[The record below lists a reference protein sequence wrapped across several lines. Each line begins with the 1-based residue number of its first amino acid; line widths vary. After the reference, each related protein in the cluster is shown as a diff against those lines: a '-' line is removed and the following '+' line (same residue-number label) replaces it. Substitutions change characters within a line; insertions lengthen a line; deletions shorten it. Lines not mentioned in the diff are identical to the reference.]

1 MFKFSR
7 WVKALAVMVALL
19 GSVPGL
25 AASLLPNGKQQF
37 INGNGDPLASGTV
50 TFYIPGTTTKKNTW
64 QDPGQTI
71 LNTNPVVLDGN
82 GYAVIYGSGA
92 YRQVL
97 QDSQGNLVW
106 DQLTADTSAS
116 QSSWAGNAGG
126 TANALT
132 LTAANFSSSNGQQIF
147 FRATATNTGATTVNV
162 NGSGS
167 LSILKDMGGSV
178 GTGVALVGGE
188 ISTGGL
194 VGITYD
200 SVLGAF
206 HLAVVP
212 TVAGPQQSVAGATTV
227 NLGALQS
234 HQVVVTGSGAT
245 ITSFGTPTQI
255 YSPMYLVSFTGVN
268 TITYNANTLTTP
280 TGTSITTAAGDSA
293 FVVYTGLYLG
303 TGAWQ
308 VVSYTRAVPTF
319 SPQANGLYMT
329 NGASPNTQIALAAN
343 SVAVVGANG
352 SGCIT
357 GSFSKTLNTATVGAN
372 GLSTDVGGGALG
384 VSSWYY
390 VYAIATPACTVDTLL
405 SSSYTSP
412 TLPTGYTMAQRLGA
426 WRTYSDGTLLRQQQ
440 NGQRAQY
447 IVTAATNT
455 AALPVAGSGS
465 AGNVGTPT
473 WVSLSLANLV
483 PPTVHSVEGVA
494 NTNGGIVIVAPQ
506 NAFSGYAATSN
517 QPPVRVSVAGSVLSV
532 PFSFVLQTPTIYW
545 ASDTANQSVAIM
557 GWTDNVPAN

>member
-7 WVKALAVMVALL
+7 WVKALAILTAFLA
-19 GSVPGL
+19 SVPTL
-25 AASLLPNGKQQF
+25 AGSLLPNGKQQF
-37 INGNGDPLASGTV
+37 INGNGVPLAGGSV

-64 QDPGQTI
+64 QDPDQTI
-71 LNTNPVVLDGN
+71 LNTNPIVLDGN

-92 YRQVL
+92 YRQVV
-97 QDSQGNLVW
+97 QDSAGNLIW

-132 LTAANFSSSNGQQIF
+132 LSAANFSSSNGQQIF
-147 FRATATNTGATTVNV
+147 FRATATNTGPVTVNV

-167 LSILKDMGGSV
+167 LSVLKDMGGSV

-188 ISTGGL
+188 IPSGGL
-194 VGITYD
+194 IGITYD

-212 TVAGPQQSVAGATTV
+212 SVAGPQQSVVGAGTV

-234 HQVVVTGSGAT
+234 HQVVITGSGAT

-255 YSPMYLVSFTGVN
+255 YSPMYLVSFTGAN

-280 TGTSITTAAGDSA
+280 TGASITTAAGDSA
-293 FVVYTGLYLG
+293 LVVYTGLYLG

-308 VVSYTRAVPTF
+308 VVMYNRAMPTF
-319 SPQANGLYMT
+319 SPQANGLWMT
-329 NGASPNTQIALAAN
+329 NGASPNTQISIAAN
-343 SVAVVGANG
+343 SLSVVGSNG

-357 GSFSKTLNTATVGAN
+357 GSFAKTLNTATVGAN
-372 GLSTDVGGGALG
+372 GLSTDIGGGALG

-390 VYAIATPACTVDTLL
+390 AYAIATPACTVDTLL

-412 TLPTGYTMAQRLGA
+412 TLPTGYTMALRLGA

-465 AGNVGTPT
+465 AGNVSTPT
-473 WVSLSLANLV
+473 WVSLSLANFV

-494 NTNGGIVIVAPQ
+494 NTNGGTVIVAPQ
-506 NAFSGYAATSN
+506 GAFGGYTSTSN
-517 QPPVRVSVAGSVLSV
+517 QPPTRASVAGGYLSI
-532 PFSFVLQTPTIYW
+532 PFSYVLQTAAIYW
-545 ASDTANQSVAIM
+545 ASDAANQSVTIL